1 MPGIVAVMFD
11 LRGKFAVVT
20 GAGSGIGEAIARVF
34 AGAGAAVFVLDR
46 DAAAAKRAAES
57 LPGAKTVVADVSDET
72 SVTKAVGFV
81 LEHSGGQIDVLVNN
95 AGIGHVGTVLTTT
108 PADLDRLY
116 RVNVQGILMTTRAVL
131 PSMIARGA
139 GSVINLASIG
149 GIVGIRDRLA
159 YCTTKFAVVGMTKCM
174 ALDHATTGVR
184 FNAICPG
191 RVETPFVA
199 ARLAEYADPQKA
211 RQEMAASQAI
221 GRMGRPDEI
230 AAAALY
236 LASDESKF
244 VTGSALIIDGGFSTG
259 K

>member
-1 MPGIVAVMFD
+1 MFD
-11 LRGKFAVVT
+11 LSGKFAVVT

-34 AGAGAAVFVLDR
+34 ADAGAEVFVLDR
-46 DAAAAKRAAES
+46 DASASKAVAEKLPNAKAI
-57 LPGAKTVVADVSDET
+57 LADVSDEN
-72 SVTKAVGFV
+72 SVNQAICQV
-81 LEHSGGQIDVLVNN
+81 LEQTGRRIDVLVNN
-95 AGIGHVGTVLTTT
+95 AGIGHVGTVLTTA

-116 RVNVQGILMTTRAVL
+116 RVNVQGILMMTRAVL
-131 PSMIARGA
+131 PSMIARSA

-159 YCTTKFAVVGMTKCM
+159 YCTTKFAAVGMTKCM

-191 RVETPFVA
+191 RVETPFVT
-199 ARLAEYADPQKA
+199 ARLAEYADPRKA

-221 GRMGRPDEI
+221 GRMGQPDEI

-236 LASDESKF
+236 LGSDESRF
-244 VTGSALIIDGGFSTG
+244 VTGSSFIIDGGFSAG

>member
-1 MPGIVAVMFD
+1 MFD
-11 LRGKFAVVT
+11 LSAKFAVVT

-34 AGAGAAVFVLDR
+34 ANAGAEVFVLDC
-46 DAAAAKRAAES
+46 DASAAQRVAEKLPNAKAI
-57 LPGAKTVVADVSDET
+57 LADVSDEN
-72 SVTKAVGFV
+72 SVNQAVSQV
-81 LEHSGGQIDVLVNN
+81 LEQTSRRIDVLVNN

-116 RVNVQGILMTTRAVL
+116 RVNVQGILMMTRAVL
-131 PSMIARGA
+131 PSMIAQST

-191 RVETPFVA
+191 RVETPFVT

-221 GRMGRPDEI
+221 GRMGQPDEI

-236 LASDESKF
+236 LASDESRF
-244 VTGSALIIDGGFSTG
+244 VTGSSFIIDGGFSAG

>member
-1 MPGIVAVMFD
+1 MFD
-11 LRGKFAVVT
+11 LSGKFAVVT
-20 GAGSGIGEAIARVF
+20 GAGSGIGEAIARIF
-34 AGAGAAVFVLDR
+34 ADAGAAVFVLDR
-46 DAAAAKRAAES
+46 DAAAAKRVAEK
-57 LPGAKTVVADVSDET
+57 LPNARAIVTDVSDES
-72 SVTKAVGFV
+72 SVYQAVGDV
-81 LEHSGGQIDVLVNN
+81 LEQAGRRIDVLVNN

-108 PADLDRLY
+108 PADLDRIY
-116 RVNVQGILMTTRAVL
+116 RVNVLGVLMMTRAVL
-131 PSMIARGA
+131 PSMISRGA

-174 ALDHATTGVR
+174 ALDHATSGVR

-191 RVETPFVA
+191 RVETPFVT

-211 RQEMAASQAI
+211 REDMAATQAI
-221 GRMGRPDEI
+221 GRMGHPEEI

-236 LASDESKF
+236 LGSDESKF
-244 VTGSALIIDGGFSTG
+244 VTGSALIIDGGFSAG

>member
-1 MPGIVAVMFD
+1 MFD
-11 LRGKFAVVT
+11 LSGKFAVVT

-34 AGAGAAVFVLDR
+34 AHAGALVFLFDR
-46 DAAAAKRAAES
+46 DASAAQRAAEK
-57 LPGAKTVVADVSDET
+57 LPNAKTILADVSDEN
-72 SVTKAVGFV
+72 SVNEAVNQV
-81 LEHSGGQIDVLVNN
+81 LEQTSRRIDVLVNN

-116 RVNVQGILMTTRAVL
+116 RVNVQGILMMTRAVL
-131 PSMIARGA
+131 PSMIARSA

-191 RVETPFVA
+191 RVETPFVT
-199 ARLAEYADPQKA
+199 ARLAEYPDPQKA

-221 GRMGRPDEI
+221 GRMGQPDEI

-236 LASDESKF
+236 LGSDESRF
-244 VTGSALIIDGGFSTG
+244 VTGSSFIIDGGFSAG